1 MRIKAKNRK
10 PTIQAI
16 RNLTRS
22 IQLFSNHFINNGI
35 ASLVS
40 FVTVP
45 FILFFLDKR
54 IFWVELAL
62 IIVYLTITLFYAYR
76 YEKQFERYDE
86 TREKYFLKMGHSN
99 KVSHRGA
106 AMIKAIEKLQNIRFF
121 EWVSVQNLII
131 LFQFIITAIIVID
144 IVNGFKGI
152 SDLVLIVGY
161 TNESKKFLN
170 SITSDLNRI
179 MQVKAGM
186 ERVVITSHGAKEG
199 SVISLT

>member
-1 MRIKAKNRK
+1 
-10 PTIQAI
+10 
-16 RNLTRS
+16 
-22 IQLFSNHFINNGI
+22 
-35 ASLVS
+35 
-40 FVTVP
+40 
-45 FILFFLDKR
+45 
-54 IFWVELAL
+54 
-62 IIVYLTITLFYAYR
+62 
-76 YEKQFERYDE
+76 
-86 TREKYFLKMGHSN
+86 
-99 KVSHRGA
+99 
-106 AMIKAIEKLQNIRFF
+106 MIKAIEKLQNIRFF